1 MREPFSPLRRP
12 LLVLWAALPLAAILA
27 AGQAPAG
34 TADAAARGRQ
44 QFTGAIPF
52 QNGGAACASC
62 HEAAG
67 LPFPNGGTLGPNL
80 SASYKRIGPLGF
92 QIALRTLYFPAMAP
106 IYRDH
111 QLTAAEQAD
120 LMAFFAADAR
130 GPAAA
135 AATPRIVAIAI
146 AGCVVLFLLT
156 AFAWRDRLRG
166 VRGRLVAS
174 ARGRAR
180 GAGGLR

>member
-1 MREPFSPLRRP
+1 MREPSSPMRRP
-12 LLVLWAALPLAAILA
+12 RRLFWAALPLAALLA

-34 TADAAARGRQ
+34 TADAAAQGRQ

-52 QNGGAACASC
+52 QNGGPACASC

-67 LPFPNGGTLGPNL
+67 LAFPNGGTLGPNL

-106 IYRDH
+106 VYRDH
-111 QLTAAEQAD
+111 PLTAAEQAD
-120 LMAFFAADAR
+120 LMAFFAANA
-130 GPAAA
+130 GQAATA
-135 AATPRIVAIAI
+135 TTPRIVAIAA

-156 AFAWRDRLRG
+156 AFAWRNRLRG
-166 VRGRLVAS
+166 VRGKLVAS